1 MITTADV
8 QRYADAIML
17 MIKEDQETGQV
28 PHDVSS
34 WDEID
39 DTVDENDYCRRAGLP
54 SGSPEATELRNA
66 VTGEITRRLSRA
78 EGGPWAVTWIHPDG
92 HEVNIGRTAGYATR
106 SEADA
111 VGSDY
116 QAEHG
121 GSYQVQRSG

>member
-8 QRYADAIML
+8 QRYADAIMT

-39 DTVDENDYCRRAGLP
+39 DTVDESDYFRRAGLP
-54 SGSPEATELRNA
+54 AGTAEATELRNA
-66 VTGEITRRLSRA
+66 VTGEIDRRLSRA
-78 EGGPWAVTWIHPDG
+78 EGGPWSVTWIHPDG
-92 HEVNIGRTAGYATR
+92 HEVHISRTAGYATR
-106 SEADA
+106 PEADA

-121 GSYQVQRSG
+121 GSYQVQRG

>member
-8 QRYADAIML
+8 QRYADAIMV

-28 PHDVSS
+28 PRDASS

-54 SGSPEATELRNA
+54 SGDPEATELRDA
-66 VTGEITRRLSRA
+66 VTDEITRRLSRA
-78 EGGPWAVTWIHPDG
+78 EGGPWSVTWTHPDG

-106 SEADA
+106 AEADT

-121 GSYQVQRSG
+121 GSYQVQVSG